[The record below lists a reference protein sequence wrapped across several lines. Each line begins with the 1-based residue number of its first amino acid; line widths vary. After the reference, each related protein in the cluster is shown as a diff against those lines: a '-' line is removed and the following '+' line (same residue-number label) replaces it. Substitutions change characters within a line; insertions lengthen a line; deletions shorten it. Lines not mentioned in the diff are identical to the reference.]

1 MSLIRL
7 PNGTFINP
15 LSVQSVVATET
26 PTPIVS
32 VMLST
37 WHNFGNFFETIT
49 PAHGQTAEQLRD
61 IIVADV
67 NAGCTPEA

>member
-1 MSLIRL
+1 MLIRL
-7 PNGTFINP
+7 PNGTFVNP

-26 PTPIVS
+26 SEPIVS

-37 WHNFGNFFETIT
+37 RNNFGNFFETIR